1 MRLFCSPTSP
11 FGRVAHIALREKGFD
26 FELVMVDPWADDPS
40 LQQVNPA
47 TRVPALVLDDGT
59 VLTESLL
66 IVQWLER
73 LRPAPPLFTD
83 ARQLQR
89 AGLAIAVIESA
100 AHTVMGRRAVAPAPF
115 DETAMGLRRRR
126 GILRSLQQL
135 EQSVRQDCAGQIASG
150 SSLDAIT
157 AVVAQDYLQLRFAG
171 APWLVPT
178 PALDAWLVEARQRP
192 SYLATAPH

>member
-11 FGRVAHIALREKGFD
+11 FGRVAHIALREKGFE
-26 FELVMVDPWADDPS
+26 FELAMVDPWTDDPS
-40 LQQVNPA
+40 LREVNPA

-59 VLTESLL
+59 VLSESLL

-73 LRPAPPLFTD
+73 ERPAPPLFAD
-83 ARQLQR
+83 ARVLQR
-89 AGLAIAVIESA
+89 AGLAMAVIEA
-100 AHTVMGRRAVAPAPF
+100 AAQTIMGRRTVAPAPF
-115 DETAMGLRRRR
+115 DDTPMGLRRRR
-126 GILRSLQQL
+126 AMVDSMQHL
-135 EQSVRQDCAGQIASG
+135 EQTVRQDCAGHIASG

-178 PALDAWLVEARQRP
+178 PALDAWLVEARQSP
-192 SYLATAPH
+192 SFLATAPL